1 MLGIGTISGLLLV
14 LSIAI
19 LLNRRREREPEED

>member
-1 MLGIGTISGLLLV
+1 MLGIGTLTALLLV

-19 LLNRRREREPEED
+19 LLVRRKEREPEED